1 MMLHGVVP
9 VNKPAGL
16 TSHDVVNRI
25 RRLSRQKKVGHTG
38 TLDPAVKGVLPI
50 CLGQATRIAE
60 YIQSLPKRY
69 WGTLTL
75 GAATDTQDHTGRVTE
90 EQPVSPLDP
99 EQIDRVFRRFI
110 GEIEQVPPMYSAVK
124 VDGKRLYEW
133 ARQGREI
140 KRSSRRVTVYSLER
154 TGIEGGEQPRI
165 HFDVRCSKGTYV
177 RTLCVDLGK
186 ELGYPAHMSRL
197 VRTESG
203 PFTLEEAF
211 TLDRLER
218 VAASGEWGSVL
229 TGIGEA
235 LGHLP
240 EIVVPQSLFTSVMN
254 GRLLHPGKGE
264 GLAVGTLFRV
274 FTEEGQ
280 FCALYRMK
288 DERTAKPEKVF
299 RVR

>member
-218 VAASGEWGSVL
+218 VAARESGEVS
-229 TGIGEA
+229 
-235 LGHLP
+235 
-240 EIVVPQSLFTSVMN
+240 
-254 GRLLHPGKGE
+254 
-264 GLAVGTLFRV
+264 
-274 FTEEGQ
+274 
-280 FCALYRMK
+280 
-288 DERTAKPEKVF
+288 
-299 RVR
+299 